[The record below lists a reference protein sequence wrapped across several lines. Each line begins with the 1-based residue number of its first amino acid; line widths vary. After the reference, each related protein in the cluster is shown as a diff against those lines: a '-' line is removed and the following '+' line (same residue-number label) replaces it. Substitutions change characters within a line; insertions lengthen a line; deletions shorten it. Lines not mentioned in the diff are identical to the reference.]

1 MLLLIVVSLFLAC
14 GLNPSVE
21 FLERRGLARPWAVAS
36 VIVGALLG
44 LALFLLAI
52 VPVITDQVATLS
64 DNVPGWLDDL
74 RGNERIQE
82 LDQEYDVIQKIQD
95 YVTDGDFLGT
105 LFGGALGFGLK
116 ILSALFNAFIIMVL
130 TLYFLA
136 SLETTKK
143 AIYRLA
149 PASRRDR
156 VTKLGDRVIHNIG
169 GYVSG
174 AFVVAM
180 CAGITSLIFLF
191 FVGLSEYAV
200 ALAFVVAVLDVIPM
214 IGATIGAVIV
224 TAIAFATDVKIGIAC
239 AIFYLIYQQVENYV
253 IYPRVMRRSVDVPG
267 AVVGDRGAR
276 RRRAARRGR
285 CAARDPDRRRR
296 TAGACVKSWSNA
308 RTPASCGPPPG
319 GYCPTT
325 MWASTLSAGTASSSA
340 RNTRHWPST
349 SPHSAHAGSTCGIA
363 WNVIACVARLRSRWP
378 PRRAGRSAS
387 RRSPGSPPAPR
398 GRSRRRPTRWPRR
411 RLVLGVGSVP
421 VGASGRLGRPARC

>member
-1 MLLLIVVSLFLAC
+1 MSDSAPPDGDADALVEDESREPRSRAALRALRAERRAGAAAAAGALADLGDPGEPFQRHSAFFMGFTGGLGLLTAYFLFTALTGISSVLLLIVVSLFLAC

-36 VIVGALLG
+36 VIVSALLG
-44 LALFLLAI
+44 LALFLVAI
-52 VPVITDQVATLS
+52 VPVITDQVAALS

-74 RGNERIQE
+74 RGNARIQE
-82 LDQEYDVIQKIQD
+82 LDQEYDIIEKIQS

-116 ILSALFNAFIIMVL
+116 ILSALFNAFIILVL

-136 SLETTKK
+136 SLDTTKK

-174 AFVVAM
+174 AFIVAM
-180 CAGITSLIFLF
+180 CAGITSLVFLF
-191 FVGLSEYAV
+191 AIGLSEYAV

-224 TAIAFATDVKIGIAC
+224 TAIGFATDVKIGIAC

-253 IYPRVMRRSVDVPG
+253 IYPRVMKRSVDVPG
-267 AVVGDRGAR
+267 AV
-276 RRRAARRGR
+276 
-285 CAARDPDRRRR
+285 
-296 TAGACVKSWSNA
+296 T
-308 RTPASCGPPPG
+308 
-319 GYCPTT
+319 
-325 MWASTLSAGTASSSA
+325 
-340 RNTRHWPST
+340 
-349 SPHSAHAGSTCGIA
+349 
-363 WNVIACVARLRSRWP
+363 VIAA
-378 PRRAGRSAS
+378 
-387 RRSPGSPPAPR
+387 
-398 GRSRRRPTRWPRR
+398 
-411 RLVLGVGSVP
+411 LVGAALLGV
-421 VGASGRLGRPARC
+421 VGALLAIPTAAAVLLVMREVVVKRQDTR